1 MFDHILVLSTL
12 LTYYLILVLQT
23 NVAAA
28 KPSLN
33 KTWSD
38 TLSSFLGR
46 YCRLS
51 VWLYFQLFVCYSVA
65 LYLQPAYIFQYLR
78 VVICHSFFL
87 PILFCSCMLNVY
99 LCYCK
104 CTQVTRCRFTTVI
117 AYSFCKC
124 TQVARCRFTT
134 VIIHQ
139 PTRTHFVWTFVSA
152 LRLHVVGLPLWLHI
166 LSVSVLHCSWFISV
180 IVHQPTRTH
189 FVCTFVTCFSLSSS
203 LSFFVSPPSS
213 QSSHTRPSVHSNTI
227 IVLTSYGEDDIAGGM
242 FCLLLLSKW
251 QIYPL
256 FLSNT
261 LSPIHT

>member
-1 MFDHILVLSTL
+1 MPPFCLTLFSTVCLLFCSSVLL
-12 LTYYLILVLQT
+12 
-23 NVAAA
+23 
-28 KPSLN
+28 
-33 KTWSD
+33 
-38 TLSSFLGR
+38 
-46 YCRLS
+46 
-51 VWLYFQLFVCYSVA
+51 
-65 LYLQPAYIFQYLR
+65 PAYIFQYLR

-139 PTRTHFVWTFVSA
+139 PTRTHFVWTFV
-152 LRLHVVGLPLWLHI
+152 
-166 LSVSVLHCSWFISV
+166 
-180 IVHQPTRTH
+180 
-189 FVCTFVTCFSLSSS
+189 TCFSLSSS

-242 FCLLLLSKW
+242 FCLLLLSK
-251 QIYPL
+251 
-256 FLSNT
+256 
-261 LSPIHT
+261 